1 MVVCLC
7 PRQAPSTVLLLV
19 EEASCFLTSLCKSNS
34 RMDGSLMF
42 TLIRTSPRRVFS
54 PSASHPG
61 PGHLVGALPTFD
73 LLYIEVL
80 LLLAQSLAT

>member
-1 MVVCLC
+1 MVVFLC
-7 PRQAPSTVLLLV
+7 PRQASLTVLLLV
-19 EEASCFLTSLCKSNS
+19 EEASCFLANLCKSNS

-42 TLIRTSPRRVFS
+42 TLIRTSPRSVFS

-61 PGHLVGALPTFD
+61 PGHLVGVLPTFD
-73 LLYIEVL
+73 LYIEVL